1 MSHYPIIP
9 LLPPPT
15 KSLLPKSAPT
25 FIVYV
30 CGGGVSSC
38 ISSETRKC
46 PRGWFLISFFFSK
59 DHTSFQVRWTEGPL
73 RRGTFFPTSQNTG
86 ELGTNTMLSKHRM
99 EPLPSDAWVGS
110 QAGGRV
116 PLYGGWPN
124 PRKLIKIP
132 ISEAKT
138 AENAP
143 NCVHPASSAKK
154 RKMVRL

>member
-1 MSHYPIIP
+1 M
-9 LLPPPT
+9 
-15 KSLLPKSAPT
+15 
-25 FIVYV
+25 YV

-73 RRGTFFPTSQNTG
+73 RRGTFFPTSQDTG

-110 QAGGRV
+110 QARAE
-116 PLYGGWPN
+116 PLYMVGDQTLENSSRFPSQKLRLQRTHPTVCILL
-124 PRKLIKIP
+124 PRLRKEKWSGCKLFIFP
-132 ISEAKT
+132 FS
-138 AENAP
+138 
-143 NCVHPASSAKK
+143 K
-154 RKMVRL
+154 RNLSWKG

>member
-1 MSHYPIIP
+1 MLGDSYFLSCSSFILVIVLQFLICNSYCKHTCFLSKCPIILSSHYY
-9 LLPPPT
+9 PPT

-25 FIVYV
+25 LIVCVYM

-73 RRGTFFPTSQNTG
+73 RHGTFFPTSQDTG

-99 EPLPSDAWVGS
+99 EPLPSDA
-110 QAGGRV
+110 
-116 PLYGGWPN
+116 
-124 PRKLIKIP
+124 
-132 ISEAKT
+132 
-138 AENAP
+138 
-143 NCVHPASSAKK
+143 
-154 RKMVRL
+154 